1 VWETLAGPCRPRRD
15 TDGGCP
21 WTGTTP
27 ADPARSESFDDF
39 VVARSDQLL
48 RTAYLLTRDRALAE
62 DLLQTAQAKAWS
74 SWGRIQS
81 RPEPY
86 VRQILVNTY
95 ATWWRRRWNGERA
108 TAELPEPGAGDRTHA
123 VDDRSDLWVALGALP
138 RRQRAV
144 VVLRFFEDLTEA
156 ETARLFGCTVG
167 TVKSQT
173 HKALARAAAG
183 RGPRQR
189 PHRPTST
196 RKGTGMNVDDLGTEL
211 RARSDET
218 TGHHRSARLAEV
230 RGRIAARRR
239 ARAGGAAVLVAVAVA
254 AGRAGATADQR
265 GAGDDRHRSG
275 ASGYGSGR
283 PAGSRPA
290 GVPPA
295 IDGNPLAF
303 SYLAPRGVDVFE
315 QRVRLDVLDV
325 TYQQLCRADDADGL
339 RGAFTFANLSI
350 NGDSLYGSRA
360 ARATP
365 PGRRCVQR
373 AVAGDAARR
382 RGSSRRSVHTPAR
395 GGPQGR

>member
-1 VWETLAGPCRPRRD
+1 MPSPRTCSRRRRPRHGRRGAGSSPGRSRTSGRSLSTPTPPGGAAAGTVSGPPPSCPSREPATGPTRWTTAPTSGSRSAPCRAGSGP
-15 TDGGCP
+15 
-21 WTGTTP
+21 
-27 ADPARSESFDDF
+27 
-39 VVARSDQLL
+39 
-48 RTAYLLTRDRALAE
+48 
-62 DLLQTAQAKAWS
+62 
-74 SWGRIQS
+74 SWCC
-81 RPEPY
+81 
-86 VRQILVNTY
+86 
-95 ATWWRRRWNGERA
+95 
-108 TAELPEPGAGDRTHA
+108 
-123 VDDRSDLWVALGALP
+123 
-138 RRQRAV
+138 
-144 VVLRFFEDLTEA
+144 FFEDLTEA